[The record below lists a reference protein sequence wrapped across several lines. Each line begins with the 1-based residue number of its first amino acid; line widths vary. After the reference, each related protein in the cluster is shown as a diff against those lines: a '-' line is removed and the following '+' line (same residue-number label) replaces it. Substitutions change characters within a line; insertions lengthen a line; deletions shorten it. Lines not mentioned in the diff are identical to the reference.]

1 MSNALDA
8 FINNE
13 LGVKESHPSSP
24 IATTDNGN
32 TTNGNRQDDFS
43 LVCMSD
49 VEAKPADFLIYPY
62 IRLHN
67 LNLVRGDGSTGKT
80 TLVMAIVAALTT
92 NTQPDGMPGVMN
104 IDTPQTVVYL
114 CAEDELETYAALLKA
129 QGADTNR
136 VFMPRRNVP
145 TLAQLDI
152 IGNMIQ
158 GVGADLLVVDP
169 IAQFLPQQVDMNR
182 SNHIRPVMERLRE
195 ICRYHRCTVVMVEH
209 LNKQSKTD
217 NVYRGSGS
225 MDIFNASRSVL
236 ITGYTRDGDSV
247 CGHLKSNGAA
257 PGPAIRFEIVSTEG
271 GAPRLNWLGAD
282 DEIDGANV
290 CPAKPKFSK
299 RRKAIEAR
307 TVNYNQLLTTIVG
320 EETFWE
326 GRTAEAIEKAKALGI
341 TGDFTAEGL
350 GRFLATTKLKG
361 IRIASRRHTSSGTRY
376 RLERDSDD

>member
-62 IRLHN
+62 IRLFN
-67 LNLVRGDGSTGKT
+67 LNLARGDGGTGKT
-80 TLVMAIVAALTT
+80 TFVSAIISALTT
-92 NTQPDGMPGVMN
+92 NTQPDAMPGVMN
-104 IDTPQTVVYL
+104 IDAPQTVVYL
-114 CAEDELETYAALLKA
+114 CGEDELETYAAQLQA
-129 QGADTNR
+129 QGADTNC

-145 TLAQLDI
+145 TLAQMDI
-152 IGNMIQ
+152 IEDMIR
-158 GVGADLLVVDP
+158 GVGADVLVIDP

-182 SNHIRPVMERLRE
+182 SNHVRPIMERLRDV
-195 ICRYHRCTVVMVEH
+195 CRRHRCTAILIEH
-209 LNKQSKTD
+209 LNKQSKSD
-217 NVYRGSGS
+217 NIYRGSGS
-225 MDIFNASRSVL
+225 MDIFNACRSVM
-236 ITGYTRDGDSV
+236 ITGYTRDGDRV

-257 PGPAIRFEIVSTEG
+257 LGPSIRFEIVSTDS

-282 DEIDGANV
+282 EEIDGSDV
-290 CPAKPKFSK
+290 LPSKPKFT
-299 RRKAIEAR
+299 RRRMAMETR
-307 TVNYNQLLTTIVG
+307 TANYMQLLNAIVG
-320 EETFWE
+320 ETFWE